1 MKVWIPESMPIF
13 KTMLFKALQRYR
25 RARTRQIKHF
35 ISTLNA
41 FGYFNIVAN
50 FVQWAL
56 KYKFKR
62 TRRFKAAAS
71 SSVVSC
77 VLSTEEEAAASKR
90 RVLLNIYLSAHR
102 EKLQVIF

>member
-13 KTMLFKALQRYR
+13 KAMLFKALQRYR

-56 KYKFKR
+56 KFKFKR
-62 TRRFKAAAS
+62 TRRFEAAAP
-71 SSVVSC
+71 SSVDK
-77 VLSTEEEAAASKR
+77 TAASKR
-90 RVLLNIYLSAHR
+90 LVPLNFYFSAHR
-102 EKLQVIF
+102 TKFQAIA